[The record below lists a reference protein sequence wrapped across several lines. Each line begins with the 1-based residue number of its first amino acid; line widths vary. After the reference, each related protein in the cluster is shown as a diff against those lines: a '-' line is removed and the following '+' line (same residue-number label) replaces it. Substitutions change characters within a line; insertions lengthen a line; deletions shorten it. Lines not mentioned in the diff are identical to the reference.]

1 MLTQDA
7 LRIRADSQ
15 PHREIFRCGEDNL
28 TYGEWHRRSSALAR
42 SLMEQG
48 VQQEECVALSFTV
61 AEWINYVIAL
71 LAVQKVGAIAVSLP
85 SSAPASTVQGILTRT
100 AARHS
105 IGQSAF
111 PGVNHLDGVAASEA
125 EDLDFRMEAGP
136 AAIAEIVVTSGSTGV
151 PKLVACPHGNLTW
164 KTLSASEAAKKFQD
178 KTEQFLTHP
187 PVGSN
192 AAQRKV
198 INALRGTRCVYNILP
213 SFDPALVSQ
222 LIASR
227 GIETVALVPAK
238 AVALLRACKGT
249 SFEGV
254 KRVHLSSASTP
265 SWVAEGLA
273 RLFPNAMILNWY
285 GLTEGGIFRI
295 GDIYDSAR
303 PSRIGYPAE
312 RHSVRITDDQGNEL
326 PAGTPGQLWVRD
338 SAPYRRFYYP
348 EDDTAVDDDFADGW
362 MRTNDVASL
371 EEDGA
376 VTLTGRASNIANVGG
391 LKVTLTEVEEEVATL
406 EGVLDCAAF
415 KLPHRTTG
423 DMICI
428 GIVSSHDDESRL
440 EKAKARL
447 AREFGYR
454 FPRLW
459 INVPAIPRTFTG
471 KVERE
476 TLAQIALKQFPELD
490 INQEH

>member
-7 LRIRADSQ
+7 LKVRADSQ

-28 TYGEWHRRSSALAR
+28 TYGEWHRRSSALAL
-42 SLMEQG
+42 SFIEQG
-48 VQQEECVALSFTV
+48 VQQEECVALSF
-61 AEWINYVIAL
+61 AMPEWINYVIAL

-85 SSAPASTVQGILTRT
+85 SSAPASIVQGIITRT
-100 AARHS
+100 AVRHS

-111 PGVNHLDGVAASEA
+111 PGVNHLDGVAASEVK
-125 EDLDFRMEAGP
+125 DRFLDFRVETGP

-164 KTLSASEAAKKFQD
+164 KTLSASEAAKKFRD
-178 KTEQFLTHP
+178 KTEQYLTHP

-198 INALRGTRCVYNILP
+198 ISALRGTRCVYNILP
-213 SFDPALVSQ
+213 YFDPALVSQ

-238 AVALLRACKGT
+238 AAALLRACKGT
-249 SFEGV
+249 SFGGV
-254 KRVHLSSASTP
+254 KRVHLSSAGTP

-273 RLFPNAMILNWY
+273 QLFPNATILNWY

-295 GDIYDSAR
+295 GGIYDGAR
-303 PSRIGYPAE
+303 PSWIGYPAE
-312 RHSVRITDDQGNEL
+312 RHSVRITDDQGNKL
-326 PAGTPGQLWVRD
+326 PAGTSGQLWVRD

-348 EDDTAVDDDFADGW
+348 EGDTAVDGDGW

-371 EEDGA
+371 DEDGA

-391 LKVTLTEVEEEVATL
+391 MKVTLTEVEEEVSTL

-428 GIVSSHDDESRL
+428 GIVSSPDDESRL

-459 INVPAIPRTFTG
+459 IKVPAIPRTFTG

-476 TLAQIALKQFPELD
+476 ALAQIALKQFPELD